1 MTYPRK
7 ETNMFK
13 ILHSL
18 TLNGEM
24 SIEDFQSDAVYLMEG
39 GNKRGVR
46 EAVKRL
52 LELNLI
58 TGNNDC
64 LQITLDA
71 KGYVEDVLEFAG
83 KVKPINVVE
92 APYRNVWTA
101 EISGYTR
108 SLYANK
114 RGY

>member
-1 MTYPRK
+1 MAYPRK

-13 ILHSL
+13 VLHSL
-18 TLNGEM
+18 TVNGQM

-46 EAVKRL
+46 EAIKRL
-52 LELNLI
+52 LELDFIASNAD
-58 TGNNDC
+58 GF
-64 LQITLDA
+64 QITADA
-71 KGYVEDVLEFAG
+71 KSYVEDILEFAE
-83 KVKPINVVE
+83 KVKPVNVVT
-92 APYRNVWTA
+92 APYRNIWTK
-101 EISGYTR
+101 EISGYTG